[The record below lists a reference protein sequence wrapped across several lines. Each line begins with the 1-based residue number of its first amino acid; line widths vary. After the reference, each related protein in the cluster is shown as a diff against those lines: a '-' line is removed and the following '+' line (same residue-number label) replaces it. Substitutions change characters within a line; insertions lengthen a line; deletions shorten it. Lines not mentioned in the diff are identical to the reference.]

1 MPTTAYVPSDFWRV
15 IIARKGSALTK
26 VLPRSFGVAL
36 VGCFPAVCVHYKDKL
51 LDGIGFEMFDVPNQL
66 VLPFGILVGLLLSFR
81 MQNAFEKWQ
90 KANMCLLHMHA
101 GTRKM
106 ITHLVTTFPSD
117 EDRPRI
123 EECRRLVLLWCVS
136 VSKKTRGVKDYND
149 LLELGLLKPEEA
161 RLFKMTATVSGRK
174 EDKFPTRNRPALVF
188 QWLER
193 EIQALF
199 VKHKLQSTPIR
210 AVASTI
216 THELGDIAEEV
227 EYLEETILPLAY
239 AQLTRLCVIAFLL
252 LILFSATVVVKW
264 FILPLSFVGNVI
276 YFTVD
281 YCASEM
287 EAPFGDDM
295 MDVDLDKAL
304 RRLDKHTAAQ
314 LAAAYPLVDGELT
327 PVVNYDLYP
336 ETASTDNAHAETS
349 RGAAQHNIYHLEAAH
364 NSSQPSLRR
373 PSICHTR
380 ALVAA
385 EIEAAIAL
393 QAQWRGQL
401 VRQKLGLRRPDF
413 ARLSSLKTVGRSTSL
428 LKTVGPEEA
437 TSPPGLTT
445 STGKESDW
453 PHHV

>member
-51 LDGIGFEMFDVPNQL
+51 LNGIGFEMFDVPNQL

-106 ITHLVTTFPSD
+106 ITHLVTSAQRAQTAAHPMPPAPMHRSRASCAAGCAAFPSD

-161 RLFKMTATVSGRK
+161 RVFKMTATVSGRK
-174 EDKFPTRNRPALVF
+174 KDKFPTRNQPALVF

-210 AVASTI
+210 AVMSTI
-216 THELGDIAEEV
+216 THELGDVSKEV

-287 EAPFGDDM
+287 E
-295 MDVDLDKAL
+295 V
-304 RRLDKHTAAQ
+304 R
-314 LAAAYPLVDGELT
+314 
-327 PVVNYDLYP
+327 
-336 ETASTDNAHAETS
+336 
-349 RGAAQHNIYHLEAAH
+349 
-364 NSSQPSLRR
+364 RR
-373 PSICHTR
+373 PCHALAPSPAPTR
-380 ALVAA
+380 PHPPSPRLLSPHPRHACPG
-385 EIEAAIAL
+385 
-393 QAQWRGQL
+393 RGC
-401 VRQKLGLRRPDF
+401 GASHCGCCTSCWPCT
-413 ARLSSLKTVGRSTSL
+413 SSTK
-428 LKTVGPEEA
+428 
-437 TSPPGLTT
+437 
-445 STGKESDW
+445 
-453 PHHV
+453 